1 MKVYDI
7 EVHGINRAL
16 RGLARSFNSPIENM
30 HSRAIKLG
38 PLDRG
43 HNKFLRMI
51 HIWAEVEAPRF
62 WWAEYDT
69 YKVGTVAQSD
79 STMHTLHKA
88 PLTQDNFEY
97 PILNTTL
104 THLNVLIPQI
114 KISDEYG
121 ISLWK
126 VKSLLPEG
134 FIQGR
139 TINLNYAVLRE
150 MALQRHSHRLPQWKF
165 FLNEMLT
172 KIPDIELLGIPNE
185 ILNKL
190 EIKIFHIMK
199 K

>member
-1 MKVYDI
+1 MKVYNI

-16 RGLARSFNSPIENM
+16 RGLARSFKSPLEKM

-51 HIWAEVEAPRF
+51 QVWAEVEAPRF

-79 STMHTLHKA
+79 STMHTLIKS
-88 PLTQDNFEY
+88 PLTQESFEY
-97 PILNTTL
+97 PIYYEHLLDLNRR
-104 THLNVLIPQI
+104 IRIDEPIDCI
-114 KISDEYG
+114 KNQ
-121 ISLWK
+121 
-126 VKSLLPEG
+126 LPEG

-150 MALQRHSHRLPQWKF
+150 MTLQRYSHRLPQWKF

-172 KIPDIELLGIPNE
+172 NIPDIELLGISEE
-185 ILNKL
+185 ILGKL
-190 EIKIFHIMK
+190 DIKIFPTCEK
-199 K
+199 

>member
-16 RGLARSFNSPIENM
+16 RGLARSFNSPLEKM

-38 PLDRG
+38 LLDRG

-51 HIWAEVEAPRF
+51 QVWAEVEAPRF

-79 STMHTLHKA
+79 STMHTLHKR
-88 PLTQDNFEY
+88 PICQDDFEY
-97 PILNTTL
+97 PILQDTL
-104 THLNVLIPQI
+104 WRINRLRELFLEGT
-114 KISDEYG
+114 ISIETF
-121 ISLWK
+121 K
-126 VKSLLPEG
+126 NELPEG
-134 FIQGR
+134 FLQGR

-150 MALQRHSHRLPQWKF
+150 MTLQRYSHRLPQWEF
-165 FLNEMLT
+165 FLNKMLT
-172 KIPDIELLGIPNE
+172 HIPDIELLGIPNE
-185 ILNKL
+185 ILDKL
-190 EIKIFHIMK
+190 GIKIFRTMK

>member
-1 MKVYDI
+1 MKVYNI

-16 RGLARSFNSPIENM
+16 RGLARSFNSPLEKM

-51 HIWAEVEAPRF
+51 QVWAEVEAPRF
-62 WWAEYDT
+62 WWTEYDT

-79 STMHTLHKA
+79 STMHTLTKS
-88 PLTQDNFEY
+88 PLTQESFESGIWE
-97 PILNTTL
+97 PWLKELNKGVIACIECPEL
-104 THLNVLIPQI
+104 LPELKN
-114 KISDEYG
+114 D
-121 ISLWK
+121 
-126 VKSLLPEG
+126 LPEG

-150 MALQRHSHRLPQWKF
+150 MTLQRYSHRLPQWKF

-190 EIKIFHIMK
+190 EIKIFHTMK